1 MSRLPRFHDNLDL
14 IGVFGDIS
22 MRTNRERYTIVTLRS
37 AVVFLLVAAL
47 PLIAQVD
54 PPRNPEGPAR
64 PEYPP
69 MQEVAEPAAPARK
82 LKLISEAQTVNYLAK
97 FDGTGTGSVID
108 SIMFE
113 NNGRI
118 GIGTASPATTLHV
131 AGDYYGVATKA
142 GGGMAINGT
151 QIGVSTAAGAQWD
164 TGLYAEG
171 RAVVSPGIMNN
182 GGAYGAQITA
192 RNYGLGSAYYL
203 IGGRFNTLNV
213 QTGTVNYAYGVT
225 VDVTKGA
232 GTIVNGYGL
241 LLTDV
246 QATNAYGIFQEG
258 IDDTNVFR
266 GKVVLG
272 PPIAAPDFV
281 PPATN
286 ALNVNGDVHFN
297 GTVTGKNIKA
307 HYQDVAEWV
316 PATSDLTPGT
326 VVILNRER
334 DNEVMASASAYDTTV
349 AGVVSS
355 QPGLSLGIEG
365 EGKEQIATTGRVK
378 VRVDARR
385 TPVRVGD
392 LLVTSD
398 TPGTAMRSEPTSING
413 RPFHQPGTIIG
424 KALQPLDGVV
434 GEILVLLSMQ

>member
-1 MSRLPRFHDNLDL
+1 MNFRTALVVSL
-14 IGVFGDIS
+14 VIS
-22 MRTNRERYTIVTLRS
+22 MPVTGQ
-37 AVVFLLVAAL
+37 LVPA
-47 PLIAQVD
+47 PSI
-54 PPRNPEGPAR
+54 PEASAR

-69 MQEVAEPAAPARK
+69 MQEAAEPAAPKRK
-82 LKLISEAQTVNYLAK
+82 LKLISESQTLNYLAK
-97 FDGTGTGSVID
+97 FDGTGTGSVSD

-113 NNGRI
+113 NSGRI
-118 GIGTASPATTLHV
+118 GIGTTSPVTTLHV
-131 AGDYYGVATKA
+131 VGDYYGLATKP

-151 QIGVSTAAGAQWD
+151 QVGFSTAAGSQWD
-164 TGLYAEG
+164 TGLYTEG
-171 RAVVSPGIMNN
+171 RTVVSAGIMNN

-192 RNYGLGSAYYL
+192 RNYGLGSVYYL
-203 IGGRFNTLNV
+203 IGGRFNTVNA

-246 QATNAYGIFQEG
+246 QATNAYGIYQDG
-258 IDDTNVFR
+258 GDDTNVFR

-272 PPIAAPDFV
+272 QPIVAPDFV

-316 PATSDLTPGT
+316 PSTSDLTPGT

-334 DNEVMASASAYDTTV
+334 DNEVMASATAYDTTV

-378 VRVDARR
+378 VRVDARTR
-385 TPVRVGD
+385 PVRVGD

-398 TPGTAMRSEPTSING
+398 TPGTAMRSEPMNING

-424 KALQPLDGVV
+424 KALQPLDGGV